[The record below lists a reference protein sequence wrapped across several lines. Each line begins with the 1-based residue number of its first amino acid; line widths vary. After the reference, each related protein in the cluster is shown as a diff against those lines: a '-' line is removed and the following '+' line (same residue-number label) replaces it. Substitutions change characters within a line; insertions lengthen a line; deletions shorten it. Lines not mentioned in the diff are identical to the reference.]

1 MQKPESEDDVE
12 GGRRKK
18 KGLKEKI
25 KDKFSSEKQ
34 TEKEHHQE
42 REKKVEIYVHHSD
55 LENVIVAQTLSTNEV
70 NRDDNF
76 ELENSDSDSLGNDVY
91 SSECESDLDEFE
103 DPDYEV
109 IEDDVLFS
117 KFVDHDVRD
126 GSEIL
131 NNDMSFF
138 TSESLNAQ
146 LNDGQGENDVILSDG
161 EGFDSDTHCSG
172 NEDVGRGS

>member
-1 MQKPESEDDVE
+1 MLHDPIKRYVGGCVVYFDYVNGKSLCLEDLNFFLSQNV
-12 GGRRKK
+12 G
-18 KGLKEKI
+18 
-25 KDKFSSEKQ
+25 
-34 TEKEHHQE
+34 
-42 REKKVEIYVHHSD
+42 D